1 MKEELFDSFFKE
13 GAEFW
18 IGKVV
23 AIDAQKTN
31 AQGFSW
37 GWRYKVRIFGTYSNS
52 DNIEDKDCHTA
63 MVMLGVTDGS
73 GGGGRTR
80 AVRITQHD
88 IVFGLFMAPDQNF
101 PVIMGVL
108 GRTRKTRNFGGKF
121 GILSGFT
128 KFLKRG
134 LTENQEFNECDS
146 VAIPKV
152 VENSTQG
159 SGQGKEIPEQKLSN
173 MGQDLNQKVNAFQPP
188 EGFKNFDL
196 NGLDQDQ
203 INLAVDQAKDFAQ
216 SVGQDFKDSPIIDE
230 VKTFGES
237 VISQAQNNFEIPE

>member
-1 MKEELFDSFFKE
+1 MKEELFEGFFSD

-23 AIDAQKTN
+23 DIEAQKTS
-31 AQGFSW
+31 AQGLSW

-73 GGGGRTR
+73 GGAGRTR

-121 GILSGFT
+121 GVLTGFT
-128 KFLKRG
+128 KNLIRG

-146 VAIPKV
+146 VNIPKV
-152 VENSTQG
+152 VENSKQGDGVGREVNETQL
-159 SGQGKEIPEQKLSN
+159 EQMGESTTESN
-173 MGQDLNQKVNAFQPP
+173 VNTRTEP
-188 EGFKNFDL
+188 EGSTQYDTE
-196 NGLDQDQ
+196 GLE
-203 INLAVDQAKDFAQ
+203 Q
-216 SVGQDFKDSPIIDE
+216 SEIDE
-230 VKTFGES
+230 AIAEEKEFIAT
-237 VISQAQNNFEIPE
+237 QNGDYSDSKIITETDAEREELKNLLEFD

>member
-1 MKEELFDSFFKE
+1 MKEELFEGFFSD

-23 AIDAQKTN
+23 DIEAQKTS

-73 GGGGRTR
+73 GGAGRTR

-121 GILSGFT
+121 GVLTGFT
-128 KFLKRG
+128 KNLIRG

-146 VAIPKV
+146 VNIPKV
-152 VENSTQG
+152 VENSKQGDGVGREVNETQL
-159 SGQGKEIPEQKLSN
+159 EQMGESTTESN
-173 MGQDLNQKVNAFQPP
+173 VNTRTEP
-188 EGFKNFDL
+188 EGSTQYDTE
-196 NGLDQDQ
+196 GLE
-203 INLAVDQAKDFAQ
+203 Q
-216 SVGQDFKDSPIIDE
+216 SEIDE
-230 VKTFGES
+230 AIAEEKEFIAT
-237 VISQAQNNFEIPE
+237 QNGDYSDSKIITETDAEREELKNLLEFD

>member
-1 MKEELFDSFFKE
+1 MKEMLDGFFGE
-13 GAEFW
+13 SPEFW

-23 AIDAQKTN
+23 SIDAQKQT

-52 DNIEDKDCHTA
+52 DNIQDKDCHTA
-63 MVMLGVTDGS
+63 MVMLGVSDGS

-108 GRTRKTRNFGGKF
+108 GRTKSTKSIGGKF

-128 KFLKRG
+128 KNLLRG
-134 LTENQEFNECDS
+134 LTENQESNECDS
-146 VAIPKV
+146 VNIPKV
-152 VENSTQG
+152 LANSSKG
-159 SGQGKEIPEQKLSN
+159 DGKGRAVNNQKLSN
-173 MGQDLNQKVNAFQPP
+173 IGQSGEPKVNSIKNPP
-188 EGFKNFDL
+188 GNKQLDTT
-196 NGLDQDQ
+196 GLDKSD
-203 INLAVDQAKDFAQ
+203 IDLAVKEEKDFLKANDVNYEN
-216 SVGQDFKDSPIIDE
+216 SKIINETNDQQE
-230 VKTFGES
+230 DLENILEFD
-237 VISQAQNNFEIPE
+237 

>member
-1 MKEELFDSFFKE
+1 MKEELFEGGFSD

-23 AIDAQKTN
+23 DIEAQKTS

-73 GGGGRTR
+73 GGAGRTR

-121 GILSGFT
+121 GVLTGFT
-128 KFLKRG
+128 KNLIRG

-146 VAIPKV
+146 VNIPKV
-152 VENSTQG
+152 VENSKQGDGVGREVNETQL
-159 SGQGKEIPEQKLSN
+159 EQMGESTTESN
-173 MGQDLNQKVNAFQPP
+173 VNTRTEP
-188 EGFKNFDL
+188 EGSTQYDTE
-196 NGLDQDQ
+196 GLE
-203 INLAVDQAKDFAQ
+203 Q
-216 SVGQDFKDSPIIDE
+216 SEIDE
-230 VKTFGES
+230 AIAEEKEFIAT
-237 VISQAQNNFEIPE
+237 QNGDYSDSKIITETDAEREELKNLLEFD

>member
-1 MKEELFDSFFKE
+1 MKEELFEGFFSD

-23 AIDAQKTN
+23 DIEAQKTS

-63 MVMLGVTDGS
+63 MVMLGVSDGS
-73 GGGGRTR
+73 GGAGRTR

-121 GILSGFT
+121 GVLTGFT
-128 KFLKRG
+128 KNLIRG

-146 VAIPKV
+146 VNIPKV
-152 VENSTQG
+152 VENSKQGDGVGREVNETQL
-159 SGQGKEIPEQKLSN
+159 EQMGESTTESN
-173 MGQDLNQKVNAFQPP
+173 VNTRTEP
-188 EGFKNFDL
+188 EGSTQYDTE
-196 NGLDQDQ
+196 GLE
-203 INLAVDQAKDFAQ
+203 Q
-216 SVGQDFKDSPIIDE
+216 SEIDE
-230 VKTFGES
+230 AIAEEKEFIAT
-237 VISQAQNNFEIPE
+237 QNGDYSDSKIITETDAEREELKNLLEFD

>member
-1 MKEELFDSFFKE
+1 MKEELFEGFFSG

-23 AIDAQKTN
+23 DIESQRST

-73 GGGGRTR
+73 GGAGRTR

-88 IVFGLFMAPDQNF
+88 IVFGIFMAPDQNF

-108 GRTRKTRNFGGKF
+108 GRTKKTRNFGGKF
-121 GILSGFT
+121 GVLTGFT
-128 KFLKRG
+128 KNLIRG
-134 LTENQEFNECDS
+134 LTENQESNECDS
-146 VAIPKV
+146 VNIPKV
-152 VENSTQG
+152 KQNSNKGDGVGREVNQGQLEQMGESTTESNVNTRREPEGSTQ
-159 SGQGKEIPEQKLSN
+159 
-173 MGQDLNQKVNAFQPP
+173 
-188 EGFKNFDL
+188 FDTE
-196 NGLDQDQ
+196 GLDQNE
-203 INLAVDQAKDFAQ
+203 INQAVAEEKDFISAQ
-216 SVGQDFKDSPIIDE
+216 GGDYSDSNVINETENNDE
-230 VKTFGES
+230 N
-237 VISQAQNNFEIPE
+237 ALEIF

>member
-1 MKEELFDSFFKE
+1 MKEMLDGFFGE
-13 GAEFW
+13 SPEFW

-23 AIDAQKTN
+23 SIDAQKQT

-52 DNIEDKDCHTA
+52 DTIEDADCHTA

-108 GRTRKTRNFGGKF
+108 GRTKKTRNFGGKF

-128 KFLKRG
+128 KFLQRG

-146 VAIPKV
+146 VNVPKV
-152 VENSTQG
+152 LEKSTTGTGTGKQVNQTQLANIGQSGEPKVNSIKNPPGNKEYDTTGLDKNDIDLAVKEEKEFLKANNVNYENS
-159 SGQGKEIPEQKLSN
+159 KI
-173 MGQDLNQKVNAFQPP
+173 
-188 EGFKNFDL
+188 
-196 NGLDQDQ
+196 
-203 INLAVDQAKDFAQ
+203 IN
-216 SVGQDFKDSPIIDE
+216 E
-230 VKTFGES
+230 T
-237 VISQAQNNFEIPE
+237 NNE

>member
-1 MKEELFDSFFKE
+1 MKEEFFDSFFKE

-63 MVMLGVTDGS
+63 MVMLGVSDGS

-88 IVFGLFMAPDQNF
+88 LVFGLFMAPDQNF

-152 VENSTQG
+152 VEKSSTGDGVGREVNQNQLEQMGESTTESKVNTRTEPQG
-159 SGQGKEIPEQKLSN
+159 STVYDTEGLEQKDIDDAIAEEREFIASQNGNVADSKIITETDAEREEL
-173 MGQDLNQKVNAFQPP
+173 
-188 EGFKNFDL
+188 KNLLEFD
-196 NGLDQDQ
+196 
-203 INLAVDQAKDFAQ
+203 
-216 SVGQDFKDSPIIDE
+216 
-230 VKTFGES
+230 
-237 VISQAQNNFEIPE
+237 

>member
-1 MKEELFDSFFKE
+1 MKEELFEGFFSD

-23 AIDAQKTN
+23 DIEAQKTS

-73 GGGGRTR
+73 GGAGRTR

-108 GRTRKTRNFGGKF
+108 GRTRKTQNFGGKF
-121 GILSGFT
+121 GVLTGFT
-128 KFLKRG
+128 KNLIRG

-146 VAIPKV
+146 VNIPKV
-152 VENSTQG
+152 VENSKQGDGVGREVNETQL
-159 SGQGKEIPEQKLSN
+159 EQMGESTTESN
-173 MGQDLNQKVNAFQPP
+173 VNTRTEP
-188 EGFKNFDL
+188 EGSTQYDTE
-196 NGLDQDQ
+196 GLE
-203 INLAVDQAKDFAQ
+203 Q
-216 SVGQDFKDSPIIDE
+216 SEIDE
-230 VKTFGES
+230 AIAEEKEFIAT
-237 VISQAQNNFEIPE
+237 QNGDYSDSKIITETEAEREELKNLLEFD

>member
-1 MKEELFDSFFKE
+1 MKEEMFESFFTG

-23 AIDAQKTN
+23 KIDAQKQT

-108 GRTRKTRNFGGKF
+108 GRTRKTQNFGGKF
-121 GILSGFT
+121 GVLTGFT
-128 KFLKRG
+128 KNLIRG

-146 VAIPKV
+146 VNIPKV
-152 VENSTQG
+152 VENSKQGDGVGREVNETQL
-159 SGQGKEIPEQKLSN
+159 EQMGESTTESN
-173 MGQDLNQKVNAFQPP
+173 VNTRTEP
-188 EGFKNFDL
+188 EGSTQYDTE
-196 NGLDQDQ
+196 GLE
-203 INLAVDQAKDFAQ
+203 Q
-216 SVGQDFKDSPIIDE
+216 SEIDE
-230 VKTFGES
+230 AIAEEKEFIAT
-237 VISQAQNNFEIPE
+237 QNGDYSDSKIITETDAEREELKNLLEFD

>member
-1 MKEELFDSFFKE
+1 MKEELFEGFFSD

-23 AIDAQKTN
+23 DIEAQKTS

-73 GGGGRTR
+73 GGAGRTR

-121 GILSGFT
+121 GVLTGFT
-128 KFLKRG
+128 KNLIRG

-146 VAIPKV
+146 VNIPKV
-152 VENSTQG
+152 VENSKQGNGVGREVNETQL
-159 SGQGKEIPEQKLSN
+159 EQMGESTTESN
-173 MGQDLNQKVNAFQPP
+173 VNTRTEP
-188 EGFKNFDL
+188 EGL
-196 NGLDQDQ
+196 SL
-203 INLAVDQAKDFAQ
+203 IH
-216 SVGQDFKDSPIIDE
+216 I
-230 VKTFGES
+230 
-237 VISQAQNNFEIPE
+237 

>member
-1 MKEELFDSFFKE
+1 MKEELFEGFFSG

-23 AIDAQKTN
+23 DIEAQKTT

-63 MVMLGVTDGS
+63 MVMLGVSDGS
-73 GGGGRTR
+73 GGAGRTR

-121 GILSGFT
+121 GVLTGFT
-128 KFLKRG
+128 KNLIRG
-134 LTENQEFNECDS
+134 LTENQESNECDS
-146 VAIPKV
+146 VNIPKV
-152 VENSTQG
+152 VENSKKGDGVGREVNQTQL
-159 SGQGKEIPEQKLSN
+159 EQMGESTTESN
-173 MGQDLNQKVNAFQPP
+173 VNTRTEP
-188 EGFKNFDL
+188 EGSTQYDTE
-196 NGLDQDQ
+196 GLDQNE
-203 INLAVDQAKDFAQ
+203 INEAVAEERDFIASQ
-216 SVGQDFKDSPIIDE
+216 NGNVADSKIITETERDE
-230 VKTFGES
+230 LRNVLEFD
-237 VISQAQNNFEIPE
+237 

>member
-1 MKEELFDSFFKE
+1 MKEELFEGFFSG

-23 AIDAQKTN
+23 DIESQKQT

-63 MVMLGVTDGS
+63 MVMLGVSDGS
-73 GGGGRTR
+73 GGAGRTR

-121 GILSGFT
+121 GVLTGFT
-128 KFLKRG
+128 KNLIRG
-134 LTENQEFNECDS
+134 LTENQESNECDS
-146 VAIPKV
+146 VNIPKV
-152 VENSTQG
+152 VENSKKGDGVGREVNQTQL
-159 SGQGKEIPEQKLSN
+159 EQMGESTTESN
-173 MGQDLNQKVNAFQPP
+173 VNTRTEP
-188 EGFKNFDL
+188 EGSTQYDTE
-196 NGLDQDQ
+196 GLDQNE
-203 INLAVDQAKDFAQ
+203 INEAVAEERDFIASQ
-216 SVGQDFKDSPIIDE
+216 NGNVADSKIITETERDE
-230 VKTFGES
+230 LKNVLEFD
-237 VISQAQNNFEIPE
+237 

>member
-1 MKEELFDSFFKE
+1 MKEELFEGFFSG

-23 AIDAQKTN
+23 DIEAQKTT

-63 MVMLGVTDGS
+63 MVMLGVSDGS
-73 GGGGRTR
+73 GGAGRTR

-121 GILSGFT
+121 GVLTGFT
-128 KFLKRG
+128 KNLIRG
-134 LTENQEFNECDS
+134 LTENQESNECDS
-146 VAIPKV
+146 VNIPKV
-152 VENSTQG
+152 VENSKKGDGVGREVNETQL
-159 SGQGKEIPEQKLSN
+159 EQMGESTTESN
-173 MGQDLNQKVNAFQPP
+173 VNTRTEP
-188 EGFKNFDL
+188 EGSTQYDTE
-196 NGLDQDQ
+196 GLDQNE
-203 INLAVDQAKDFAQ
+203 INEAVAEERDFIASQ
-216 SVGQDFKDSPIIDE
+216 NGNVADSKIITETERDE
-230 VKTFGES
+230 LRNVLEFD
-237 VISQAQNNFEIPE
+237 

>member
-1 MKEELFDSFFKE
+1 MKEELFEGFFSG

-23 AIDAQKTN
+23 DIEAQKTT

-63 MVMLGVTDGS
+63 MVMLGVSDGS
-73 GGGGRTR
+73 GGAGRTR

-121 GILSGFT
+121 GVLTGFT
-128 KFLKRG
+128 KNLIRG
-134 LTENQEFNECDS
+134 LTENQESNECDS
-146 VAIPKV
+146 VNIPKV
-152 VENSTQG
+152 VENSKKGDGVGREVNENQL
-159 SGQGKEIPEQKLSN
+159 EQMGESTTESN
-173 MGQDLNQKVNAFQPP
+173 VNTRTEP
-188 EGFKNFDL
+188 EGSTQYDTE
-196 NGLDQDQ
+196 GLDQNE
-203 INLAVDQAKDFAQ
+203 INEAVAEERDFIASQ
-216 SVGQDFKDSPIIDE
+216 NGNVADSKIITETERDE
-230 VKTFGES
+230 LRNVLEFD
-237 VISQAQNNFEIPE
+237 

>member
-1 MKEELFDSFFKE
+1 MKEELFEGFFSD

-23 AIDAQKTN
+23 DIEAQKTS
-31 AQGFSW
+31 AQVFSW

-73 GGGGRTR
+73 GGAGRTR

-121 GILSGFT
+121 GVLTGFT
-128 KFLKRG
+128 KNLIRG

-146 VAIPKV
+146 VNIPKV
-152 VENSTQG
+152 VENSKQGDGVGREVNETQL
-159 SGQGKEIPEQKLSN
+159 EQMGESTTESN
-173 MGQDLNQKVNAFQPP
+173 VNTRTEP
-188 EGFKNFDL
+188 EGSTQYDTE
-196 NGLDQDQ
+196 GLE
-203 INLAVDQAKDFAQ
+203 Q
-216 SVGQDFKDSPIIDE
+216 SEIDE
-230 VKTFGES
+230 AIAEEKEFIAT
-237 VISQAQNNFEIPE
+237 QNGDYSDSKIITETDAEREELKNLLEFD

>member
-1 MKEELFDSFFKE
+1 MKEELFEGFFSG

-23 AIDAQKTN
+23 DIEAQKQT

-63 MVMLGVTDGS
+63 MVMLGVSDGS
-73 GGGGRTR
+73 GGAGRTR

-121 GILSGFT
+121 GVLTGFT
-128 KFLKRG
+128 KNLIRG
-134 LTENQEFNECDS
+134 LTENQESNECDS
-146 VAIPKV
+146 VNIPKV
-152 VENSTQG
+152 VENSKKGDGVGREVNQTQL
-159 SGQGKEIPEQKLSN
+159 EQMGESTTESN
-173 MGQDLNQKVNAFQPP
+173 VNTRTEP
-188 EGFKNFDL
+188 EGSTQYDTE
-196 NGLDQDQ
+196 GLDQNE
-203 INLAVDQAKDFAQ
+203 INEAVAEERDFIASQ
-216 SVGQDFKDSPIIDE
+216 NGNVADSKIITETERDE
-230 VKTFGES
+230 LRNVLEFD
-237 VISQAQNNFEIPE
+237 

>member
-1 MKEELFDSFFKE
+1 MKEELFEGFFSD

-23 AIDAQKTN
+23 DIEAQKTS

-73 GGGGRTR
+73 GGAGRTR

-121 GILSGFT
+121 GVLTGFT
-128 KFLKRG
+128 KNLIRG

-146 VAIPKV
+146 VNIPKV
-152 VENSTQG
+152 VENSKQGDGVGREVNETQL
-159 SGQGKEIPEQKLSN
+159 EQMGESTTESN
-173 MGQDLNQKVNAFQPP
+173 VNTRTEP
-188 EGFKNFDL
+188 EGSTQYDTE
-196 NGLDQDQ
+196 GLE
-203 INLAVDQAKDFAQ
+203 Q
-216 SVGQDFKDSPIIDE
+216 SEIDE
-230 VKTFGES
+230 AIAEEKEFIAT
-237 VISQAQNNFEIPE
+237 QNGDYSDSKIITETDVEREELKNLLEFD

>member
-1 MKEELFDSFFKE
+1 MKEELFEGFFSE

-23 AIDAQKTN
+23 DIEAQKTT

-63 MVMLGVTDGS
+63 MVMLGVSDGS
-73 GGGGRTR
+73 GGAGRTR

-108 GRTRKTRNFGGKF
+108 GRTRNTQNFGGKF
-121 GILSGFT
+121 GVLTGFT
-128 KFLKRG
+128 KNLIRG
-134 LTENQEFNECDS
+134 LTENQESNECDS
-146 VAIPKV
+146 VNIPKV
-152 VENSTQG
+152 VENSKKGNGRGRRVNRNQLSEMGQTSTESQVNAINEPQG
-159 SGQGKEIPEQKLSN
+159 STQYDTE
-173 MGQDLNQKVNAFQPP
+173 
-188 EGFKNFDL
+188 
-196 NGLDQDQ
+196 GLDQ
-203 INLAVDQAKDFAQ
+203 
-216 SVGQDFKDSPIIDE
+216 SEIDE
-230 VKTFGES
+230 AVAEEKQFIQT
-237 VISQAQNNFEIPE
+237 QNGNYDDSKIIKETDSEREELKNLLEFD

>member
-1 MKEELFDSFFKE
+1 MKEELFEGFFSD

-23 AIDAQKTN
+23 DIEAQKTS

-73 GGGGRTR
+73 GGAGRTR

-121 GILSGFT
+121 GVLTGFT
-128 KFLKRG
+128 KNLIRG

-146 VAIPKV
+146 VNIPKV
-152 VENSTQG
+152 VENSKQGDGVGREVNETQL
-159 SGQGKEIPEQKLSN
+159 EQMGESTTESN
-173 MGQDLNQKVNAFQPP
+173 VNTRTEP
-188 EGFKNFDL
+188 EGSTQYDTE
-196 NGLDQDQ
+196 GLE
-203 INLAVDQAKDFAQ
+203 Q
-216 SVGQDFKDSPIIDE
+216 SEIDE
-230 VKTFGES
+230 AIAEEKEFIAT
-237 VISQAQNNFEIPE
+237 QNGDYSDSKIITETDPEREELKNLLEFD

>member
-1 MKEELFDSFFKE
+1 MKEELFEGFFSG

-23 AIDAQKTN
+23 DIESQKQT

-63 MVMLGVTDGS
+63 MVMLGVSDGS
-73 GGGGRTR
+73 GGAGRTR

-121 GILSGFT
+121 GVLTGFT
-128 KFLKRG
+128 KNLIRG
-134 LTENQEFNECDS
+134 LTENQESNECDS
-146 VAIPKV
+146 VNIPKV
-152 VENSTQG
+152 VENSKKGDGVGREVNQTQL
-159 SGQGKEIPEQKLSN
+159 EQMGESTTESN
-173 MGQDLNQKVNAFQPP
+173 VNTRTEP
-188 EGFKNFDL
+188 EGSTQYDTE
-196 NGLDQDQ
+196 GLDQNE
-203 INLAVDQAKDFAQ
+203 INEAVAEERDFIASQ
-216 SVGQDFKDSPIIDE
+216 NGNVADSKIISETERNELRNVLEFD
-230 VKTFGES
+230 
-237 VISQAQNNFEIPE
+237 

>member
-1 MKEELFDSFFKE
+1 MKEEFFE
-13 GAEFW
+13 GFFGDGAEFW

-63 MVMLGVTDGS
+63 MVMLGVSDGS

-134 LTENQEFNECDS
+134 LTEDQEFNECDS

-152 VENSTQG
+152 VENSTNG
-159 SGQGKEIPEQKLSN
+159 SGRGRRVNQTQLEQ
-173 MGQDLNQKVNAFQPP
+173 MGESTTESKVNTRTEP
-188 EGFKNFDL
+188 EGNKVYDTE
-196 NGLDQDQ
+196 GLDQSDVDDALAEEREFIASQ
-203 INLAVDQAKDFAQ
+203 NGNVADSKIINETDAEREELKNLLEFD
-216 SVGQDFKDSPIIDE
+216 
-230 VKTFGES
+230 
-237 VISQAQNNFEIPE
+237 

>member
-1 MKEELFDSFFKE
+1 MKEELFEGFFSG

-23 AIDAQKTN
+23 DIESQRST

-73 GGGGRTR
+73 GGAGRTR

-88 IVFGLFMAPDQNF
+88 IVFGIFMAPDQNF

-108 GRTRKTRNFGGKF
+108 GRTKKTRNFGGKF
-121 GILSGFT
+121 GVLTGFT
-128 KFLKRG
+128 KNLIRG
-134 LTENQEFNECDS
+134 LTENQESNECDS
-146 VAIPKV
+146 VNIPKV
-152 VENSTQG
+152 KQNSNKGDGVGREVNQGQLEQMGESTTESNVNTRREPEGSTQ
-159 SGQGKEIPEQKLSN
+159 
-173 MGQDLNQKVNAFQPP
+173 
-188 EGFKNFDL
+188 FDTD
-196 NGLDQDQ
+196 GLDQNE
-203 INLAVDQAKDFAQ
+203 INQAVAEEKDFISAQ
-216 SVGQDFKDSPIIDE
+216 GGDYSDSNVINETENNDE
-230 VKTFGES
+230 N
-237 VISQAQNNFEIPE
+237 ALEIF

>member
-1 MKEELFDSFFKE
+1 MKEELFEGFFSD

-23 AIDAQKTN
+23 DIEAQKTS

-73 GGGGRTR
+73 GGAGRTR

-121 GILSGFT
+121 GVLTGFT
-128 KFLKRG
+128 KNLIRG

-146 VAIPKV
+146 VNIPKV
-152 VENSTQG
+152 VENSNQGDGVGREVNETQL
-159 SGQGKEIPEQKLSN
+159 EQMGESTTESN
-173 MGQDLNQKVNAFQPP
+173 VNTRTEP
-188 EGFKNFDL
+188 EGSTQYDTE
-196 NGLDQDQ
+196 GLE
-203 INLAVDQAKDFAQ
+203 Q
-216 SVGQDFKDSPIIDE
+216 SEIDE
-230 VKTFGES
+230 AIAEEKEFIAT
-237 VISQAQNNFEIPE
+237 QNGDYSDSKIITETDAEREELKNLLEFD

>member
-1 MKEELFDSFFKE
+1 MKEELFEGFFSD

-23 AIDAQKTN
+23 DIEAQKTS

-73 GGGGRTR
+73 GGAGRTR

-88 IVFGLFMAPDQNF
+88 IHFGLIMAPDQKF
-101 PVIMGVL
+101 PEIMGVL
-108 GRTRKTRNFGGKF
+108 GRTRKTQNFGGKF
-121 GILSGFT
+121 GVLTGFT
-128 KFLKRG
+128 KNLIRG

-146 VAIPKV
+146 VNIPKV
-152 VENSTQG
+152 VENSKQGDGVGREVNETQL
-159 SGQGKEIPEQKLSN
+159 EQMGESTTESN
-173 MGQDLNQKVNAFQPP
+173 VNTRTEP
-188 EGFKNFDL
+188 EGSTQYDTE
-196 NGLDQDQ
+196 GLE
-203 INLAVDQAKDFAQ
+203 Q
-216 SVGQDFKDSPIIDE
+216 SEIDE
-230 VKTFGES
+230 AIAEEKEFIAT
-237 VISQAQNNFEIPE
+237 QNGDYSDSKIITETDAEREELKNLLEFD

>member
-1 MKEELFDSFFKE
+1 MKEELFEGFFSD

-23 AIDAQKTN
+23 DIEAQKTS

-73 GGGGRTR
+73 GGAGRTR

-101 PVIMGVL
+101 PEIMGVL

-121 GILSGFT
+121 GVLTGFT
-128 KFLKRG
+128 KNLIRG

-146 VAIPKV
+146 VNIPKV
-152 VENSTQG
+152 VENSKQGDGVGREVNETQL
-159 SGQGKEIPEQKLSN
+159 EQMGESTTESN
-173 MGQDLNQKVNAFQPP
+173 VNTRTEP
-188 EGFKNFDL
+188 EGSTQYDTE
-196 NGLDQDQ
+196 GLE
-203 INLAVDQAKDFAQ
+203 Q
-216 SVGQDFKDSPIIDE
+216 SEIDE
-230 VKTFGES
+230 AIAEEKEFIAT
-237 VISQAQNNFEIPE
+237 QNGDYSDSKIITETDAEREELKNLLEFD

>member
-1 MKEELFDSFFKE
+1 MKEELFEGFFSD

-23 AIDAQKTN
+23 DIEAQKTS

-73 GGGGRTR
+73 GGAGRTR

-121 GILSGFT
+121 GVLTGFT
-128 KFLKRG
+128 KNLIRG

-146 VAIPKV
+146 VNIPKV
-152 VENSTQG
+152 VENSKQGNGVGREVNETQL
-159 SGQGKEIPEQKLSN
+159 EQMGESTTESN
-173 MGQDLNQKVNAFQPP
+173 VNTRTEP
-188 EGFKNFDL
+188 EGSTQYDTE
-196 NGLDQDQ
+196 GLE
-203 INLAVDQAKDFAQ
+203 Q
-216 SVGQDFKDSPIIDE
+216 SEIDE
-230 VKTFGES
+230 AIAEEKEFIAT
-237 VISQAQNNFEIPE
+237 QNGDYSDSKIITETDAEREELKNLLEFD